1 MYLAHIKMEAIVFT
15 YNRRLIVQFDQMI
28 SEGEIIIKDDKD
40 TVIMKQKI
48 INKNFVMIELKEE
61 TKRFS
66 VEVIDKAGKRNVIT
80 NIG

>member
-1 MYLAHIKMEAIVFT
+1 MEAIVFT

>member
-48 INKNFVMIELKEE
+48 RNKNFVMIELKEE